1 MSDLRLKCAAYL
13 ALVGRVVLIQF
24 CEYCIREADGDML

>member
-1 MSDLRLKCAAYL
+1 LKCAAYL

-24 CEYCIREADGDML
+24 CEYCIREANGDML